1 MVKKQETNN
10 KALKVG
16 LGIAA
21 VSAMALG
28 TYMLTGKHGAKNRKV
43 VKGWMLKAKGEV
55 LEQIEK
61 AKVVSLDAYDAAVKT
76 VADKYSK
83 MSGVTPA
90 DIKSFIDELKKSGQA
105 IVKSGKRTAK
115 KTVAKTKSAVK
126 KKK

>member
-1 MVKKQETNN
+1 MAKKTNS
-10 KALKVG
+10 KALQVG

-28 TYMLTGKHGAKNRKV
+28 AYMLSGDKGAKNRKI

-55 LEQIEK
+55 LEQVEK
-61 AKVVSLDAYDAAVKT
+61 AKEVSLDAYDAAVKT
-76 VADKYSK
+76 VAEKYSK

-90 DIKSFIDELKKSGQA
+90 DIKTFVNELRNSGKMIASKSKSATKKSSKK
-105 IVKSGKRTAK
+105 VKSA
-115 KTVAKTKSAVK
+115 AK